1 MSPAEELEAAI
12 EEYHAA
18 AAEFVRG
25 RPERYKAIYSH
36 RDDVCNANPFRP
48 VAHGWAEVEETLDRA
63 ASFWQDG
70 EIVGFERLATF
81 ATAEL
86 AYVLEF
92 ERFRAKIG
100 GREEPA
106 EIGLRVTSVLRPEE
120 DGWKVVHRHADSITT
135 PQPPESVL
143 PD

>member
-1 MSPAEELEAAI
+1 VQTEGLEAAI
-12 EEYHAA
+12 DEYHAA

-25 RPERYKAIYSH
+25 EPERYKACYSH

-48 VAHGWAEVEETLDRA
+48 VANGWAEVEESLDRA
-63 ASFWQDG
+63 ASLWHDG
-70 EIVGFERLATF
+70 EVVGFERIVTL

-100 GREEPA
+100 DREDVSEVA
-106 EIGLRVTSVLRPEE
+106 LRVTSVLRPEE
-120 DGWKVVHRHADSITT
+120 DGWKVVHRHADAITI
-135 PQPPESVL
+135 PQPPESVIRN
-143 PD
+143 

>member
-1 MSPAEELEAAI
+1 MSPDQELEAVI

-25 RPERYKAIYSH
+25 KPDRYKAVYSH

-63 ASFWQDG
+63 ASLWRDG
-70 EIVGFERLATF
+70 EIVGFERLAMV

-86 AYVLEF
+86 AYILEF

-100 GREEPA
+100 DLEEPA
-106 EIGLRVTSVLRPEE
+106 EIALRATSVLRPEE

-135 PQPPESVL
+135 PQPPESIL
-143 PD
+143 QD